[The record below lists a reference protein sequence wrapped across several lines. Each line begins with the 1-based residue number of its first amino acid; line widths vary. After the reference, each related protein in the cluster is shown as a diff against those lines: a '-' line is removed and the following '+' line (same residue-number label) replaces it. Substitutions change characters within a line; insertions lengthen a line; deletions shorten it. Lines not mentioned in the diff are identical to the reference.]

1 MESKR
6 RAVPQTVRGLIQMP
20 CGTKSEAACWS
31 SLWGRSFTL
40 MVFSRISMAQ
50 YQQSTK
56 NSADPQI
63 FPEMEERRRSR
74 GSSRSRYESEVL
86 RRQLPEAYGE

>member
-6 RAVPQTVRGLIQMP
+6 HAVPQTVRWLIQMP
-20 CGTKSEAACWS
+20 FGTKSEAACWS
-31 SLWGRSFTL
+31 SLLGRSFTL

-50 YQQSTK
+50 NRQPSK

-63 FPEMEERRRSR
+63 FPEME
-74 GSSRSRYESEVL
+74 
-86 RRQLPEAYGE
+86 